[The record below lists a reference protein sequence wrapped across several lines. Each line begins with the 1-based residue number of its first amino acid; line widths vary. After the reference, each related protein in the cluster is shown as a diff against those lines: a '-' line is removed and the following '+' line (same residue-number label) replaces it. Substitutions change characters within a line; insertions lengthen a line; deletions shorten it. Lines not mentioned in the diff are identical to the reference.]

1 MPGLAA
7 RLFWAT
13 SPQSPAPDRSS
24 SLLGKAAGAG
34 GQDTVL
40 QKHTNGEKP
49 HLWSEQRPAK
59 GKASEEPVELVR
71 RYARVILASASNQQ
85 PRWQELRPES
95 LWLRTELPY
104 SDFCLFK

>member
-13 SPQSPAPDRSS
+13 SLQSPALDRPSS
-24 SLLGKAAGAG
+24 PLGKAAGAE

-40 QKHTNGEKP
+40 QKHTSGEKP
-49 HLWSEQRPAK
+49 HFWSEQRPAK
-59 GKASEEPVELVR
+59 GRASEKPMELVW

-85 PRWQELRPES
+85 PRWLE
-95 LWLRTELPY
+95 
-104 SDFCLFK
+104 

>member
-1 MPGLAA
+1 VAGLAES
-7 RLFWAT
+7 LFWVT
-13 SPQSPAPDRSS
+13 SPQSKATDRSS

-104 SDFCLFK
+104 